1 MSITPTFDPWEVAA
15 RAFEPPRYRWATPG
29 DLAKHLNPKTVQ
41 TPALDLID
49 QALVRAANTPDSR
62 LIITMAPQ
70 EGKSVRVAGDFPTW
84 LLTQDPDLRIVT
96 ASYGQALANRNGR
109 AIRRRIT
116 EHPDLGLRL
125 APDNGAAHEWSLD
138 GHEGGVLSVGVGAGV
153 TGRAADVLL
162 IDDPIKDRAQADS
175 GTYRENVWSW
185 WTDAASARL
194 APGAP
199 VILIL
204 TRWHHDDL
212 AGRLLDR
219 DRDAGWELLNIPAQ
233 CEDPD
238 TDPLGRELGEFM
250 VSARGRTRQQWEQRK
265 RTAGSRTWASLYQG
279 RPTPDTGN
287 LFPADAWARYTQ
299 PPWIERDDGSRVIP
313 DATGNPDIELCQ
325 SWDFTFKDTKGSD
338 YVVGQV
344 WLRRGVDVYL
354 LDQVRRRAGFSES
367 VQMMLDL
374 TARWPQAVLKLV
386 EDKANGPAILNAIR
400 SRVGGLVPV
409 EPEGSK
415 YARAAAITP
424 LVESKNVH
432 LPDPT
437 LVDGTAW
444 VTTLTEEARDFPGA
458 PHDDTVDAMTQ
469 AVHRLLLVPL
479 LEGTVRDVDDLLDDD
494 TDDPGFGWA
503 ATG

>member
-1 MSITPTFDPWEVAA
+1 MTDPRGWMGYAQQFYSPKLA
-15 RAFEPPRYRWATPG
+15 HHQWATPG

-49 QALVRAANTPDSR
+49 QALVRAATTPDSR
-62 LIITMAPQ
+62 LIICMAPQ

-84 LLTQDPDLRIVT
+84 LLARNPDLRIVT
-96 ASYGQALANRNGR
+96 ASYGQSLANRNGL

-116 EHPDLGLRL
+116 GHPDLGLRI
-125 APDNGAAHEWSLD
+125 APDNGSVHEWSLD

-153 TGRAADVLL
+153 TGRAADVLI

-175 GTYRENVWSW
+175 LTYRDNVWDW

-219 DRDAGWELLNIPAQ
+219 DKDAGWVELNIPAQ
-233 CEDPD
+233 CDNPD
-238 TDPLGRELGEFM
+238 TDPLGRAEGEFM
-250 VSARGRTRQQWEQRK
+250 DSARRRTTRQWEQRK
-265 RTAGSRTWASLYQG
+265 RTAGTRTWASLYQG

-287 LFPADAWARYTQ
+287 LFPSDGWARYDR
-299 PPWIERDDGSRVIP
+299 PLWIERDDGSRWIP
-313 DATGNPDIELCQ
+313 EADRDPNIELAQ
-325 SWDFTFKDTKGSD
+325 SWDFTFKDTDHSD

-344 WLRRGVDVYL
+344 WMRRGPDAFL

-367 VQMMLDL
+367 CQAMLDL
-374 TARWPQAVLKLV
+374 TARWPQAVGKYV
-386 EDKANGPAILNAIR
+386 EDKANGPAIMNALR
-400 SRVGGLVPV
+400 SKVSGLIPV
-409 EPEGSK
+409 NPEGSK

-424 LVESKNVH
+424 LVEAGNVI
-432 LPDPT
+432 LPDPVA
-437 LVDGTAW
+437 VDGTAW
-444 VTTLTEEARDFPGA
+444 VTDLTEEARDFPSA
-458 PHDDTVDAMTQ
+458 AHDDTVDAMSQ
-469 AVHRLLLVPL
+469 AVHRLLLVPIL
-479 LEGTVRDVDDLLDDD
+479 SGETHDIDDLLDEDD
-494 TDDPGFGWA
+494 ELGWTISA
-503 ATG
+503 